1 MSVDTEHV
9 AASGSRVANSKM
21 QSYHKSC
28 LRPQRQ
34 RRLSDTTLGGGGGGL
49 PKNDSMDDCSS
60 YSYSS
65 SMSDDG
71 GGAESGSSSSSRF
84 SSCDGLLSRKSVS
97 FADSVGEDLCHV
109 KVFSKELCE
118 YDDEQVRDNKQEQ
131 CMHSGRMSDP
141 RRITCEL
148 LIRVVNI
155 AHF

>member
-1 MSVDTEHV
+1 MSVDTEQ
-9 AASGSRVANSKM
+9 AAPSRVANSKM

-28 LRPQRQ
+28 LRQRQ

-71 GGAESGSSSSSRF
+71 GAESGSSSSRF

-118 YDDEQVRDNKQEQ
+118 YDDEQVRDNKQ
-131 CMHSGRMSDP
+131 
-141 RRITCEL
+141 
-148 LIRVVNI
+148 
-155 AHF
+155 